1 MSAKIIFLT
10 TEARRGRAPDVPVS
24 LGLMDTFLSAAVGAG
39 LYSNV
44 RNLRRY
50 LAWLFAGVDLRGKR
64 FLDVGAG
71 QGLYSLYAAAQGAC
85 AVVALEPQ
93 AAGSRQG
100 ANARMQ
106 NLAQEWGLSLRHL
119 PEDLEAHAAD
129 HGDDVILLHNVINH
143 LDEPATV
150 DLLTAEPARQRYRAL
165 GGALYGLTAPGG
177 RVVIADSARRNLFGD
192 LRLKN
197 PISPTIEWAKHQ
209 QPRTWSGL
217 AAPLSFEELE
227 RLRRR
232 PLLDVVRAGHPRPRL
247 LLRLAQERDPR
258 PHLGGN

>member
-1 MSAKIIFLT
+1 M
-10 TEARRGRAPDVPVS
+10 
-24 LGLMDTFLSAAVGAG
+24 GAG

-119 PEDLEAHAAD
+119 PEDLEARTNAPLPEYRP
-129 HGDDVILLHNVINH
+129 VRYWLSQRTTCRTCR
-143 LDEPATV
+143 P
-150 DLLTAEPARQRYRAL
+150 DLLEDLLQ
-165 GGALYGLTAPGG
+165 
-177 RVVIADSARRNLFGD
+177 VITEIVDRSDR
-192 LRLKN
+192 
-197 PISPTIEWAKHQ
+197 
-209 QPRTWSGL
+209 
-217 AAPLSFEELE
+217 
-227 RLRRR
+227 
-232 PLLDVVRAGHPRPRL
+232 
-247 LLRLAQERDPR
+247 
-258 PHLGGN
+258 

>member
-100 ANARMQ
+100 AYARMQ

-143 LDEPATV
+143 LDEPRKVRLMGRGPVSAGRV
-150 DLLTAEPARQRYRAL
+150 SQVISGHAACAPVSKNPGAL
-165 GGALYGLTAPGG
+165 HRGNRFLPPYLGSGGARRAGTDSPATSRIQTAGAAHVLLISVRRRRSGHVRPT
-177 RVVIADSARRNLFGD
+177 RARR
-192 LRLKN
+192 
-197 PISPTIEWAKHQ
+197 P
-209 QPRTWSGL
+209 
-217 AAPLSFEELE
+217 
-227 RLRRR
+227 
-232 PLLDVVRAGHPRPRL
+232 PRPTRK
-247 LLRLAQERDPR
+247 
-258 PHLGGN
+258 G